1 MAADEEDRDG
11 KIRGILTILISPVEG
26 HAFDAGVI
34 CDMLVVV
41 RHAEPASNCHRPAGS
56 STLVSALLAN
66 FKTRAIYNLL
76 WGADGMTALTCQ

>member
-41 RHAEPASNCHRPAGS
+41 RHGTGLELPQASRVVNVGERLAGKLQNQS
-56 STLVSALLAN
+56 H
-66 FKTRAIYNLL
+66 I
-76 WGADGMTALTCQ
+76 